1 MEIEIP
7 RQSLRAGLWL
17 LLIVAPLLVGI
28 RASPTTTDGHPL
40 LLTPRLAQLHDYRRE
55 ATGWVR
61 TLHKVDQALVELVEE
76 PHRELFEQNKR
87 TSRVIRDLQLVA
99 EAIDHNPVPTAFE
112 PLHELLHQ
120 TSYSYLEAAVRTV
133 IWVGEPSDETLKE
146 ALLAR
151 NTATKL
157 LERLSN
163 NPWIETQP

>member
-40 LLTPRLAQLHDYRRE
+40 LLTPRLAHLHDYRRE
-55 ATGWVR
+55 ANGWVR
-61 TLHKVDQALVELVEE
+61 TLHKVDQALIELLEE

-87 TSRVIRDLQLVA
+87 SSRIIRDLQVVA
-99 EAIDHNPVPTAFE
+99 EAIDRMPVPTAFE

-120 TSYSYLEAAVRTV
+120 ASYAYLEAAVRTV
-133 IWVGEPSDETLKE
+133 IWVGESSDETLKE

-151 NTATKL
+151 NSAATL
-157 LERLSN
+157 FERLSN
-163 NPWIETQP
+163 NPWIEMQP

>member
-40 LLTPRLAQLHDYRRE
+40 LLTPRLAHLHDYRRE
-55 ATGWVR
+55 ATGWVK
-61 TLHKVDQALVELVEE
+61 TLHKVDQALVELLEE

-99 EAIDHNPVPTAFE
+99 EAIDQHARTNSFRTPSRAAGSN
-112 PLHELLHQ
+112 LLC
-120 TSYSYLEAAVRTV
+120 
-133 IWVGEPSDETLKE
+133 
-146 ALLAR
+146 
-151 NTATKL
+151 
-157 LERLSN
+157 LSRSGGQN
-163 NPWIETQP
+163 GNLGR